1 MVRPPRARRRFTGTR
16 DAEPPRVSP
25 RQRCDDA
32 RVRKLSFTGSTRV
45 GKALARACAP
55 TMKRVSL
62 ELGGNAPFVVFEDAD
77 LDVAVRA
84 RTRARARARARVRAR
99 G

>member
-1 MVRPPRARRRFTGTR
+1 M
-16 DAEPPRVSP
+16 
-25 RQRCDDA
+25 
-32 RVRKLSFTGSTRV
+32 RKLSFTGSTRV

-84 RTRARARARARVRAR
+84 RARARARVHADTQEAEAH
-99 G
+99 GVAGHDQVPCDLDAQHDCG